1 MSTAAVIQ
9 MTSSADVQDN
19 LRTATALLHEAAQR
33 GARLA
38 ALPENFA
45 LMGMSDRDKFAIAEQ
60 DGDGPIQQWL
70 AELARELNLWIV
82 AGTLPIKL
90 PNEPRVAA
98 ASLVVNAQGERVA
111 RYDKIHLFDVEVD
124 DATRSYR
131 ESATIAPGQR
141 VVVVD
146 TPIGKL
152 GLAVC
157 YDVRFPE
164 LFRELSAQGAEVLV
178 LPSAF
183 TVPTGQAHWDV
194 LLRARAVENLCYL
207 LAPAQSGNH
216 ANGRETY
223 GHSMIVEPWGE
234 VLTRLLDGPG
244 VAVAEID
251 LVKQRER
258 RQRFQALSHRR
269 LNINRHPRAGG
280 DPVE

>member
-1 MSTAAVIQ
+1 MSIAAVIQ
-9 MTSSADVQDN
+9 MTSSADLHEN
-19 LRTATALLHEAAQR
+19 LRTAHVLLQQAARR
-33 GARLA
+33 GAQLA

-45 LMGMSDRDKFAIAEQ
+45 LMGMSDQDKFAIAEQ
-60 DGDGPIQQWL
+60 DGDGPMQTWL
-70 AELARELNLWIV
+70 ADTARELGIWIV

-98 ASLVVNAQGERVA
+98 ACLVVNAQGERIA

-131 ESATIAPGQR
+131 ESATIAPGKQ
-141 VVVVD
+141 VVLVD

-164 LFRELSAQGAEVLV
+164 LFRQLSAQGAEVLV

-183 TVPTGQAHWDV
+183 TVPTGLAHWEV
-194 LLRARAVENLCYL
+194 LVRARAIENLCYL
-207 LAPAQSGNH
+207 LAPAQTGRH

-223 GHSMIVEPWGE
+223 GHSMIIEPWGE
-234 VLTRLLDGPG
+234 VLASQADGLG
-244 VAVAEID
+244 VITAEID
-251 LVKQRER
+251 LERQRAT

-269 LNINRHPRAGG
+269 
-280 DPVE
+280 V